1 MQEFIK
7 KNIYLIFLFIITLSI
22 GFLTFLTFIDKGFIE
37 LSDNNLQLLL
47 ILNIFL
53 LFLLFVFIFL
63 EIKKAIKNDIDKDGL
78 NSNKKYITYFALFTL
93 IPSLLIS
100 IFSLFL
106 FSFALEKY
114 FDKKV
119 TTVVNNSYE
128 LARDYVEEVRNKI
141 QSEIVLIAFDL
152 NKSKKFLN
160 DNTDEYKRF
169 LNTQKIIRG
178 VDEIH
183 VINIDKKLLFSTL
196 EDDEPYIAPV
206 DKALNLV
213 LDDDRPLKII
223 NAFENRSAAI
233 IRLQNFEDR
242 FLYVVKYLDKNIS
255 RYLTESQEAINFYYT
270 VEEKSTGIKIS
281 FAIIY
286 IIVVS
291 LLLFISISIA
301 IRFSS
306 RFFRSIN
313 NLILA
318 SSSIGEGDLNTK
330 VPEVKTD
337 KDLEILNKN
346 FNQMIDRLKNQ
357 QEKLII
363 NERHEA
369 WGSLA
374 RKLAHEIKNP
384 LTPIQLTIDR
394 LKSKY
399 SSQLNENDKDN
410 FKENLKII
418 NNQIKQIEKLV
429 NEFSDFAR
437 MPKPIFQNNDLV
449 SLMNDNIK
457 LLQELDS
464 TINIK
469 LTKDNQNIFFNC
481 DKEQLSRVFFN
492 LIKNSIESI
501 HQKSEKVSNFN
512 KNISIELNETDDH
525 ISLVIDDNGIGLSL
539 YFYAY
544 LGGHYT
550 STGTVNQWVNHAGY
564 TSRPDMGTSWWTTSN
579 SSFMLTGVQLE
590 AGNSA
595 SDYAHESFIETLNKC
610 KRYFHVLAHNN
621 YVFLGLGMQYYSASI
636 FIDAGPIDMR
646 TTPTFIAKQG
656 VSGAYT
662 YEKLFGNSAQ
672 YINAIA
678 LDGKTTRERCIL
690 NINGDASRQGQAV
703 RISTHYHILSNNE
716 PHVALDAELT

>member
-1 MQEFIK
+1 MYDFIK

-22 GFLTFLTFIDKGFIE
+22 GFLTFLTFIDKGYIE
-37 LSDNNLQLLL
+37 LSNKNLQFLL
-47 ILNIFL
+47 ILNTVL
-53 LFLLFVFIFL
+53 LFLLFIFIFF

-78 NSNKKYITYFALFTL
+78 KSNKKYITYFALFTF

-119 TTVVNNSYE
+119 RTVVNNSYE
-128 LARDYVEEVRNKI
+128 LAKDYVEEVRSKI
-141 QSEIVLIAFDL
+141 ESEIVLIAFDV
-152 NKSKKFLN
+152 NKSNKFLN
-160 DNTDEYKRF
+160 DDLNEYKRF
-169 LNTQKIIRG
+169 LKTQKLIRG

-183 VINIDKKLLFSTL
+183 IIDINKKLLFSTL
-196 EDDEPYIAPV
+196 DDDRLYIPPV

-233 IRLQNFEDR
+233 MRLQSYENKFI
-242 FLYVVKYLDKNIS
+242 YVVKYLDKNIS
-255 RYLTESQEAINFYYT
+255 KYLNESQEAIDFYYT

-286 IIVVS
+286 IIIVS

-313 NLILA
+313 NLIFA
-318 SSSIGEGDLNTK
+318 STSIGEGNLDIK

-337 KDLEILNKN
+337 KDLETLNKN

-394 LKSKY
+394 LKDKY
-399 SSQLNENDKDN
+399 SSQLKEGDKIN
-410 FKENLKII
+410 FMDNLKII

-457 LLQELDS
+457 LLQELDNS
-464 TINIK
+464 IKIEFNTNIG
-469 LTKDNQNIFFNC
+469 QIVFNS
-481 DKEQLSRVFFN
+481 DKEQLSRVFLN

-501 HQKSEKVSNFN
+501 HQKVEKVNNFE
-512 KNISIELNETDDH
+512 KNISIELNDHDYH
-525 ISLVIDDNGIGLSL
+525 ISLTIDDSGIGFMNVNKDIKQILNP
-539 YFYAY
+539 YFTTKKS
-544 LGGHYT
+544 G
-550 STGTVNQWVNHAGY
+550 TG
-564 TSRPDMGTSWWTTSN
+564 
-579 SSFMLTGVQLE
+579 
-590 AGNSA
+590 
-595 SDYAHESFIETLNKC
+595 
-610 KRYFHVLAHNN
+610 
-621 YVFLGLGMQYYSASI
+621 LGLSI
-636 FIDAGPIDMR
+636 VNKIINDHNGNIEFIS
-646 TTPTFIAKQG
+646 KNE
-656 VSGAYT
+656 GARVKIKFT
-662 YEKLFGNSAQ
+662 K
-672 YINAIA
+672 
-678 LDGKTTRERCIL
+678 
-690 NINGDASRQGQAV
+690 
-703 RISTHYHILSNNE
+703 
-716 PHVALDAELT
+716 

>member
-1 MQEFIK
+1 MYDFIK

-22 GFLTFLTFIDKGFIE
+22 GFLTFLTFIDKGFIK
-37 LSDNNLQLLL
+37 LSDQNLRFLL
-47 ILNIFL
+47 ILNIIL
-53 LFLLFVFIFL
+53 LILLFVFIFL
-63 EIKKAIKNDIDKDGL
+63 EIKKTIKNDIDKDGL
-78 NSNKKYITYFALFTL
+78 KSNKKYITYFALFTF

-128 LARDYVEEVRNKI
+128 LAKNYVDEARNKI
-141 QSEIVLIAFDL
+141 QSEIVLIAFDV
-152 NKSKKFLN
+152 NKSKNFLN
-160 DNTDEYKRF
+160 DNEKEYKRF
-169 LNTQKIIRG
+169 LQTQKLIRR

-183 VINIDKKLLFSTL
+183 IIDLNKKLLFSTL
-196 EDDEPYIAPV
+196 EDDAPYLPPL
-206 DKALNLV
+206 DEALNLV

-233 IRLQNFEDR
+233 MRLQNFEDR
-242 FLYVVKYLDKNIS
+242 FLYVVTYLDKNIS
-255 RYLTESQEAINFYYT
+255 KYLTESQEAINFYYT

-286 IIVVS
+286 IIIVS

-318 SSSIGEGDLNTK
+318 STSIGEGNLDIK

-337 KDLEILNKN
+337 KDLEILNRN
-346 FNQMIDRLKNQ
+346 FNEMIKRLKDQ

-363 NERHEA
+363 TERHEA

-394 LKSKY
+394 LKNKY
-399 SSQLNENDKDN
+399 STDLAEKNKVDFN
-410 FKENLKII
+410 ENLKII

-437 MPKPIFQNNDLV
+437 MPKPVFQKNNLV
-449 SLMNDNIK
+449 ELMKDNIK
-457 LLQELDS
+457 LLKELDK
-464 TINIK
+464 TIEIEFKN
-469 LTKDNQNIFFNC
+469 NVQQIFFNC
-481 DKEQLSRVFFN
+481 DREQLSRVFLN

-501 HQKSEKVSNFN
+501 QQKAEKNTNFI
-512 KNISIELNETDDH
+512 KNISIELNDLDDH
-525 ISLVIDDNGIGLSL
+525 ISLIINDNGIGFDS
-539 YFYAY
+539 
-544 LGGHYT
+544 
-550 STGTVNQWVNHAGY
+550 
-564 TSRPDMGTSWWTTSN
+564 
-579 SSFMLTGVQLE
+579 
-590 AGNSA
+590 
-595 SDYAHESFIETLNKC
+595 
-610 KRYFHVLAHNN
+610 
-621 YVFLGLGMQYYSASI
+621 
-636 FIDAGPIDMR
+636 
-646 TTPTFIAKQG
+646 
-656 VSGAYT
+656 
-662 YEKLFGNSAQ
+662 
-672 YINAIA
+672 
-678 LDGKTTRERCIL
+678 
-690 NINGDASRQGQAV
+690 
-703 RISTHYHILSNNE
+703 LSNNIKE
-716 PHVALDAELT
+716 ILNPYFTTKKQGTGLGLSIVNKIINDHNGSIEFISKDEGAIIKINLTK

>member
-1 MQEFIK
+1 MYEFIK
-7 KNIYLIFLFIITLSI
+7 KNIYLIILFIITLSI

-37 LSDNNLQLLL
+37 LTDQNLQILLV
-47 ILNIFL
+47 LNIFL
-53 LFLLFVFIFL
+53 LIALFIFIFV
-63 EIKKAIKNDIDKDGL
+63 EIRSAIKNDIDKDGL
-78 NSNKKYITYFALFTL
+78 KSNKKYITYFGLFTL
-93 IPSLLIS
+93 IPSVLIS
-100 IFSLFL
+100 VFSLFL

-128 LARDYVEEVRNKI
+128 LARNYVEEIRNKI
-141 QSEIVLIAFDL
+141 ESDIVLIAFDT

-160 DNTDEYKRF
+160 DNPNEYKRF
-169 LNTQKIIRG
+169 LNTQKLIRS

-183 VINIDKKLLFSTL
+183 IIDINKKLLFTTL
-196 EDDEPYIAPV
+196 NDDQPYVPPV

-223 NAFENRSAAI
+223 NAPENISAAI
-233 IRLQNFEDR
+233 MRLQSFENR

-255 RYLTESQEAINFYYT
+255 KYLTESQEAINFYYT

-291 LLLFISISIA
+291 VLLFVSISIA

-318 SSSIGEGDLNTK
+318 STSIGQGNFNAK

-337 KDLEILNKN
+337 KDLETLNKN
-346 FNQMIDRLKNQ
+346 FNLMIDRLKNQ

-394 LKSKY
+394 LKNKY
-399 SSQLNENDKDN
+399 SDHLKDKDSTN

-437 MPKPIFQNNDLV
+437 MPKPIFRKNNLV
-449 SLMNDNIK
+449 ELINDNIN
-457 LLQELDS
+457 LLKELDS
-464 TINIK
+464 SIEINFKKNSDQI
-469 LTKDNQNIFFNC
+469 LLESDR
-481 DKEQLSRVFFN
+481 EQISRVFLN

-501 HQKSEKVSNFN
+501 NQKSEKNSIFN
-512 KNISIELNETDDH
+512 KKISIELIQIDSH
-525 ISLVIDDNGIGLSL
+525 ISIIIEDNGIGFVDLKKNIKEIL
-539 YFYAY
+539 NPYFTTKKN
-544 LGGHYT
+544 G
-550 STGTVNQWVNHAGY
+550 TG
-564 TSRPDMGTSWWTTSN
+564 
-579 SSFMLTGVQLE
+579 
-590 AGNSA
+590 
-595 SDYAHESFIETLNKC
+595 
-610 KRYFHVLAHNN
+610 
-621 YVFLGLGMQYYSASI
+621 LGLSI
-636 FIDAGPIDMR
+636 VNKIVNDHNGTIRFIPIE
-646 TTPTFIAKQG
+646 
-656 VSGAYT
+656 SGA
-662 YEKLFGNSAQ
+662 KIKVDF
-672 YINAIA
+672 I
-678 LDGKTTRERCIL
+678 K
-690 NINGDASRQGQAV
+690 
-703 RISTHYHILSNNE
+703 
-716 PHVALDAELT
+716 

>member
-1 MQEFIK
+1 MYDFIK

-22 GFLTFLTFIDKGFIE
+22 GFLTFLTFIDKGVIE
-37 LSDNNLQLLL
+37 LSDQNLQLLL
-47 ILNIFL
+47 IINIVL
-53 LFLLFVFIFL
+53 LALLFVFIFF
-63 EIKKAIKNDIDKDGL
+63 EIKKAIRNDIDKDGL
-78 NSNKKYITYFALFTL
+78 KSNKKYITYFALFTF

-128 LARDYVEEVRNKI
+128 LAKNYVEEVRNKV
-141 QSEIVLIAFDL
+141 QSEIVLVAFDV

-160 DNTDEYKRF
+160 DNVREYKRF
-169 LNTQKIIRG
+169 LNTQKLIRG

-183 VINIDKKLLFSTL
+183 IIDVNKKLLFSTL
-196 EDDEPYIAPV
+196 EEDDSYLPPL
-206 DKALNLV
+206 DQALNLV

-233 IRLQNFEDR
+233 MRLQNFEDR
-242 FLYVVKYLDKNIS
+242 FIYIVKYLDKNIS
-255 RYLTESQEAINFYYT
+255 KYLTESQEAINFYYT

-281 FAIIY
+281 FALIY
-286 IIVVS
+286 IIIVS

-318 SSSIGEGDLNTK
+318 STSIGEGNLNIK

-346 FNQMIDRLKNQ
+346 FNQMIDRLKDQ

-394 LKSKY
+394 LKNKY
-399 SSQLNENDKDN
+399 SNELDEKNKEN
-410 FKENLKII
+410 FNENLKII

-437 MPKPIFQNNDLV
+437 MPKPVFKKNDLV
-449 SLMNDNIK
+449 MLIKDNIK
-457 LLQELDS
+457 LLQELDQ
-464 TINIK
+464 TIKIDFIHN
-469 LTKDNQNIFFNC
+469 NQLLFFDG
-481 DKEQLSRVFFN
+481 DKEQLSRVFLN

-501 HQKSEKVSNFN
+501 QQKTENVSDFD
-512 KNISIELNETDDH
+512 KNITIELNDFDSH
-525 ISLVIDDNGIGLSL
+525 ISLVINDNGIGFKNLNNDIKEIL
-539 YFYAY
+539 NPYFTTKTN
-544 LGGHYT
+544 G
-550 STGTVNQWVNHAGY
+550 TG
-564 TSRPDMGTSWWTTSN
+564 
-579 SSFMLTGVQLE
+579 
-590 AGNSA
+590 
-595 SDYAHESFIETLNKC
+595 
-610 KRYFHVLAHNN
+610 
-621 YVFLGLGMQYYSASI
+621 LGLSI
-636 FIDAGPIDMR
+636 VNKIINDHNGNIDFISKAD
-646 TTPTFIAKQG
+646 
-656 VSGAYT
+656 GAII
-662 YEKLFGNSAQ
+662 KIIFR
-672 YINAIA
+672 
-678 LDGKTTRERCIL
+678 K
-690 NINGDASRQGQAV
+690 
-703 RISTHYHILSNNE
+703 
-716 PHVALDAELT
+716 

>member
-1 MQEFIK
+1 MYDFIK
-7 KNIYLIFLFIITLSI
+7 KNIYLIFLFIITLSV
-22 GFLTFLTFIDKGFIE
+22 GFLTFLTFIDKSPLE
-37 LSDNNLQLLL
+37 LSSQNLQYLLIINIVLLL
-47 ILNIFL
+47 L
-53 LFLLFVFIFL
+53 LFIFIFL
-63 EIKKAIKNDIDKDGL
+63 EIKKAIKNDIDKDGFK
-78 NSNKKYITYFALFTL
+78 SNKKYITYFALFTF

-128 LARDYVEEVRNKI
+128 LAKNYVDEVRNKI
-141 QSEIVLIAFDL
+141 QSEIVLVAFDI

-160 DNTDEYKRF
+160 DNLKEYKRF
-169 LNTQKIIRG
+169 LNTQKLIRG

-183 VINIDKKLLFSTL
+183 IIDLNKQLLFSTL
-196 EDDEPYIAPV
+196 ENNDFYLPPLDQ
-206 DKALNLV
+206 ALNLV

-223 NAFENRSAAI
+223 NALENRSAAI
-233 IRLQNFEDR
+233 MRLQNFEGR
-242 FLYVVKYLDKNIS
+242 FVYMVKYLDKNIS
-255 RYLTESQEAINFYYT
+255 KYLTESQEAINFYYT

-286 IIVVS
+286 IIIVS

-318 SSSIGEGDLNTK
+318 STSIGEGNLDTK

-346 FNQMIDRLKNQ
+346 FNQMIDRLKDQ

-394 LKSKY
+394 LKNKY
-399 SSQLNENDKDN
+399 SSELSEKNNVN

-437 MPKPIFQNNDLV
+437 MPKPIFKKNDLII
-449 SLMNDNIK
+449 LIKENIK
-457 LLQELDS
+457 LLQQLDQ
-464 TINIK
+464 TIKIDFIHN
-469 LTKDNQNIFFNC
+469 NQQLFFES
-481 DKEQLSRVFFN
+481 DREQLSRVFLN

-501 HQKSEKVSNFN
+501 QQKTEKVNDFN
-512 KNISIELNETDDH
+512 KIITIELNDFDSH
-525 ISLVIDDNGIGLSL
+525 ISFVINDNGIGFKNLNNNIKEIL
-539 YFYAY
+539 NPYFTTKKY
-544 LGGHYT
+544 G
-550 STGTVNQWVNHAGY
+550 TG
-564 TSRPDMGTSWWTTSN
+564 
-579 SSFMLTGVQLE
+579 
-590 AGNSA
+590 
-595 SDYAHESFIETLNKC
+595 
-610 KRYFHVLAHNN
+610 
-621 YVFLGLGMQYYSASI
+621 LGLSI
-636 FIDAGPIDMR
+636 ANKIVNDHSGNIEFISKTD
-646 TTPTFIAKQG
+646 
-656 VSGAYT
+656 GAII
-662 YEKLFGNSAQ
+662 KIIFS
-672 YINAIA
+672 
-678 LDGKTTRERCIL
+678 K
-690 NINGDASRQGQAV
+690 
-703 RISTHYHILSNNE
+703 
-716 PHVALDAELT
+716 

>member
-1 MQEFIK
+1 MYDFIK

-22 GFLTFLTFIDKGFIE
+22 GFLTFLTFIDKSVIE
-37 LSDNNLQLLL
+37 LSDQNLQLLL
-47 ILNIFL
+47 IINIVL
-53 LFLLFVFIFL
+53 LVLLFVFIFL
-63 EIKKAIKNDIDKDGL
+63 EIKKAIRNDIDKDGL
-78 NSNKKYITYFALFTL
+78 KSNKKYITYFALFTF
-93 IPSLLIS
+93 IPSVLIS

-128 LARDYVEEVRNKI
+128 LAKNYVDEVRNKV
-141 QSEIVLIAFDL
+141 QSEIVLVAFDV

-160 DNTDEYKRF
+160 DNAREYKRF
-169 LNTQKIIRG
+169 LNTQKLIRG

-183 VINIDKKLLFSTL
+183 IIDVNKKLLFSTL
-196 EDDEPYIAPV
+196 EEDDPYLPPL
-206 DKALNLV
+206 DQALNLV

-233 IRLQNFEDR
+233 MRLQNFEER
-242 FLYVVKYLDKNIS
+242 FIYIVKYLDKNIS
-255 RYLTESQEAINFYYT
+255 KYLTESQEAINFYYT

-286 IIVVS
+286 IIIVS

-318 SSSIGEGDLNTK
+318 STSIGEGDLNIK

-346 FNQMIDRLKNQ
+346 FNQMIDRLKDQ
-357 QEKLII
+357 QDKLII

-394 LKSKY
+394 LKNKY
-399 SSQLNENDKDN
+399 SSHLDEKNKEN
-410 FKENLKII
+410 FQENLKII

-437 MPKPIFQNNDLV
+437 MPKPIFQKNNLII
-449 SLMNDNIK
+449 LIKDNIR
-457 LLQELDS
+457 LLQELDQ
-464 TINIK
+464 TIKIDFIHN
-469 LTKDNQNIFFNC
+469 NQQLFF
-481 DKEQLSRVFFN
+481 DSDREQLSRVFLN

-501 HQKSEKVSNFN
+501 QQKAEKVNVFN
-512 KNISIELNETDDH
+512 KNITIELNNFDSH
-525 ISLVIDDNGIGLSL
+525 ISFVINDNGIGFKNLNNNIKEIL
-539 YFYAY
+539 NPYFTTKK
-544 LGGHYT
+544 GG
-550 STGTVNQWVNHAGY
+550 TG
-564 TSRPDMGTSWWTTSN
+564 
-579 SSFMLTGVQLE
+579 
-590 AGNSA
+590 
-595 SDYAHESFIETLNKC
+595 
-610 KRYFHVLAHNN
+610 
-621 YVFLGLGMQYYSASI
+621 LGLSI
-636 FIDAGPIDMR
+636 VNKIINDHNGNIEFISKAD
-646 TTPTFIAKQG
+646 
-656 VSGAYT
+656 GAII
-662 YEKLFGNSAQ
+662 KIIFS
-672 YINAIA
+672 
-678 LDGKTTRERCIL
+678 K
-690 NINGDASRQGQAV
+690 
-703 RISTHYHILSNNE
+703 
-716 PHVALDAELT
+716 